1 MATVLLTAGPTALV
15 GGGWVALDIRGS
27 AARLARRAEA
37 DAELRRH
44 SQGDLGPATRTIT
57 AGLYRYMAT
66 FMALGGVV
74 LTLVGLLE
82 LL

>member
-27 AARLARRAEA
+27 AAWPARRGEA

-44 SQGDLGPATRTIT
+44 SQGDLGPATRTVS
-57 AGLYRYMAT
+57 AGVIRHLAT
-66 FMALGGVV
+66 FMALGGVAF
-74 LTLVGLLE
+74 TLGGLLE
-82 LL
+82 LP